1 MATKRQRLAQATIG
15 GEPTLSLPAFV
26 STAPETSGASAAG
39 RAASLAD
46 CYLVYVYLCRTGAP
60 AAQAQRSAAQAAARL
75 FAERRPAVPLPPRLR
90 PQDYGTTSRC
100 ASPAAALSTW
110 PALRA
115 R

>member
-26 STAPETSGASAAG
+26 STAPEGSGASAAG

-46 CYLVYVYLCRTGAP
+46 CYLVYVYLCRTGAL
-60 AAQAQRSAAQAAARL
+60 AARKAAARL
-75 FAERRPAVPLPPRLR
+75 FAESCHAFPPPLRRRL
-90 PQDYGTTSRC
+90 QAYGTTSRC